1 MIISYIIL
9 EIEPPVTSVII
20 SICLL
25 HNGYRILVGDEDR
38 IVLDTVHTRG

>member
-9 EIEPPVTSVII
+9 EMEPPVTSVII

-25 HNGYRILVGDEDR
+25 HDSYRILVGDENK
-38 IVLDTVHTRG
+38 IMLGTVHTGE